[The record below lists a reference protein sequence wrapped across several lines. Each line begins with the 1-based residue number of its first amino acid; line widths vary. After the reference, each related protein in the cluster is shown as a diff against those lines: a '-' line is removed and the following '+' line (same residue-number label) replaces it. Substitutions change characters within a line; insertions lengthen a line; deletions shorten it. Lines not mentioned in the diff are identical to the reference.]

1 MRPDP
6 YFIQNSLASL
16 DQVQYSTQQLTQ
28 ELSSGVAVTSLASN
42 PVAAAQDYIVGNE
55 INVDATFTQTATTTE
70 GLMQVTDTT
79 MSSLVTQLQSAIT
92 VAMEGNNGTLNTS
105 NEQSVAQQLEG
116 IRSTILGLANTSYQ
130 GVSIFAGSQAT
141 ATAFTLDTS
150 TSPATVTY
158 NGDQEVL
165 SITTPSGGSLQTAI
179 PGDQIFGGG
188 TGTSANVLGVLNNLI
203 NDFSTGASGVAD
215 TSALSASFNQ
225 VTGIQAAFDSS
236 LQQLQSVSSYTQTQQ
251 VQLQQ
256 AQTNLV
262 GANYAQVATSL
273 STNEVQQNAI
283 MSVMATMDK
292 NDLFDYLN

>member
-6 YFIQNSLASL
+6 YYIQNSLVSL

-55 INVDATFTQTATTTE
+55 ITADATFTQTATTTE

-79 MSSLVTQLQSAIT
+79 LSSLVTQLQSAIT
-92 VAMEGNNGTLNTS
+92 VATEGNNGTLNTS
-105 NEQSVAQQLEG
+105 NEQSVALQLEG

-130 GVSIFAGSQAT
+130 GVSIFAGSQANT
-141 ATAFTLDTS
+141 TAFSLDTS

-158 NGDQEVL
+158 NGDQDVL

-215 TSALSASFNQ
+215 TSALSASYSQ

-236 LQQLQSVSSYTQTQQ
+236 LQQLQAVSSYTQTQQ

-262 GANYAQVATSL
+262 ADNPAQVATAL